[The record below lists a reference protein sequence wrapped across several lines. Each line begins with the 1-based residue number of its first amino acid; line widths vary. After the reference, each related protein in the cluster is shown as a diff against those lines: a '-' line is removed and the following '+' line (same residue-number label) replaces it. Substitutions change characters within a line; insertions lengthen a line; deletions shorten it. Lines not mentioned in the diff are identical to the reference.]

1 MPIRWQGMETISE
14 GEMNKPI
21 PELPFDVEV
30 AECQLMDALNNQSE
44 RNLFDAILQHYL
56 NELAILNKKLEW
68 YRNLDNR
75 RVLK

>member
-1 MPIRWQGMETISE
+1 M
-14 GEMNKPI
+14 KPI

-56 NELAILNKKLEW
+56 NELAILKKKLEW

-75 RVLK
+75 TGGKTNSKNESNL